1 MARPR
6 LSGSDTSDT
15 NESSSSEASPSR
27 QTREALNPPSTQPSH
42 PAYVPRRDLV
52 TASAQVGG
60 RAGKGPGDVNVQFV
74 IVGRGAPRPPPE
86 RGWGWNDG
94 PAPHRAPPG
103 WYGPPPEHGWDGP
116 PPPGGWNRPW
126 VDRPDRDWDRGRD
139 DFGAFGY
146 NTFTVFPVFNWYY
159 GGWGF
164 WYFGVWVPLY

>member
-15 NESSSSEASPSR
+15 KESSSSEASPSR

-42 PAYVPRRDLV
+42 PPYVPRRDLV

-60 RAGKGPGDVNVQFV
+60 RAGKGPGDLNVQFV
-74 IVGRGAPRPPPE
+74 IVGRGAPPPPPE